1 MWIVKLA
8 WKNLWRNKQRTAITM
23 ASIFFAVLL
32 SIFASSLRAGIF
44 ENLIKNMVGFYS
56 GYIQIHQ
63 KGYWKE
69 QIIDNCFTR
78 NNSLELEI
86 SKIKNIKAITPRLES
101 FALVSTG
108 TDTKGCLIV
117 GLDPELENNVTNFQQ
132 MLING
137 SYIKEGDQDIILSE
151 GLLKRLKVRLYDTI
165 MVIGQGFHGENA
177 AGKYKIIGIVK
188 PGSPALNDQLMIMPL
203 KKAQELLSA
212 TGKSST
218 YAIGIHDQKNLV
230 ETARNLSTL
239 TGSAYEV
246 MTWEEMM
253 PDVTQHIRNDTRNM
267 QIVQGILYLL
277 ICFGIFSTL
286 VMMLA
291 ERTFEMGM
299 LISIGMH
306 KGMLA
311 LTIMIESLMSV
322 ILGCFIGLLFSIPI
336 VYFLK
341 IHPIRLKGNIAKAFE
356 RFGFE
361 AIFPTS
367 TNPEIFLNQVL
378 IVLFIGILLS
388 AYVFVKVIRLNPVEA
403 IRK

>member
-1 MWIVKLA
+1 MWIIKLS

-63 KGYWKE
+63 KGYWNE

-117 GLDPELENNVTNFQQ
+117 GLDPSHENNVTNFQQ

-165 MVIGQGFHGENA
+165 MVIGQGYHGENA
-177 AGKYKIIGIVK
+177 AGKYKITGIVK
-188 PGSPALNDQLMIMPL
+188 PGSPGLNDQLMIMPL

-212 TGKSST
+212 TGMSST
-218 YAIGIHDQKNLV
+218 YAIGIHDQRKLV

-239 TGSAYEV
+239 TGTAYEV

-277 ICFGIFSTL
+277 IFFGIFSTL

-306 KGMLA
+306 KGILA
-311 LTIMIESLMSV
+311 LAIMIESLMSV
-322 ILGCFIGLLFSIPI
+322 ILGCLIGLLFSIPI

-388 AYVFVKVIRLNPVEA
+388 AYVFVKVIRLKHVEA